1 MIKLLMG
8 IEANI
13 RLSENQEE
21 GYQKN
26 RISGFITN
34 ILIPWYS
41 LPDNLIL
48 WFPDYILAEAQY
60 SAAVVNGKDDF

>member
-34 ILIPWYS
+34 ILIP
-41 LPDNLIL
+41 
-48 WFPDYILAEAQY
+48 
-60 SAAVVNGKDDF
+60 